1 MNKILFVVS
10 MLLITLSLA
19 SAEELKSSSTSSTFK
34 TSRIVGGEKSLPNAW
49 PSTVALLDAVKADQ
63 QDPFQAQ
70 FCGGSLIASKWV
82 LTAAHCVVDNNTGV
96 VINPSSLYA
105 LVGASNLLNDGQN
118 ITVKRI
124 IVYPNYNHNTD
135 DSDLALLELDF
146 HTNVTP
152 ISISVND
159 APVDLLTTV
168 VGWGELADGSGTFPV
183 DLHEVE
189 VPIVSRSIC
198 ESTYGSDF
206 TQNMICAGYSEGKKD
221 TCQSDSGGPL
231 MGIQY
236 EKYVQIGVTSWG
248 VGCAKPG
255 FHGIYTRLSNF
266 ESWIKSY
273 TGNSSYPSGGTNSWS
288 KFYSS
293 TVIKSSSGG
302 GSLGN
307 SLLFLLL
314 ISGLISLRRLVRKED
329 L

>member
-1 MNKILFVVS
+1 MKKLLFVAS
-10 MLLITLSLA
+10 MLLVTLGLA
-19 SAEELKSSSTSSTFK
+19 SAEEFKSSPTSSTLK

-49 PSTVALLDAVKADQ
+49 PSTVALLDVAKADQ
-63 QDPFQAQ
+63 QDNFQAQ

-96 VINPSSLYA
+96 VINASSIYA
-105 LVGASNLLNDGQN
+105 LVGASNLLYDGQK

-146 HTNVTP
+146 HTNVLP
-152 ISISVND
+152 IAISVND

-168 VGWGELADGSGTFPV
+168 VGWGELEDGSGTFPI

-206 TQNMICAGYSEGKKD
+206 TQNMICAGYSKGEKD

-231 MGIQY
+231 MGLQY
-236 EKYVQIGVTSWG
+236 GEYVQIGVTSWG
-248 VGCAKPG
+248 AGCAKPELY
-255 FHGIYTRLSNF
+255 GIYTRLSKF
-266 ESWIKSY
+266 ESWINSY
-273 TGNSSYPSGGTNSWS
+273 TGNSSYPSGGINSWS

-293 TVIKSSSGG
+293 TIKSSSGG
-302 GSLGN
+302 GSLDN

-314 ISGLISLRRLVRKED
+314 ISGLLSLRRSMRVEGL
-329 L
+329 